1 MRLRGRPA
9 VTGQRPLSLF
19 LKLLL
24 TLLYVTPKDT
34 FKQRNRWT
42 TAAFNRGKS
51 WILHLGI
58 LWTCRKRKRFFPT
71 KAASHTFWPGCHI
84 WRRRWSY
91 RWERCQASNS
101 SLRQSARVSA
111 AANVKTLDGFWCW
124 TTLFHRL
131 SAWHHWKVLRKP
143 QDNSQQVC
151 GARNVFYKV
160 SGYLQLCL
168 LWPHQVF

>member
-1 MRLRGRPA
+1 MLVYDMWRLRTRLCSPVYLMKLFWLYCWYVQIHA
-9 VTGQRPLSLF
+9 VTMSMRENTGKFTFVLSHN
-19 LKLLL
+19 
-24 TLLYVTPKDT
+24 VHIP
-34 FKQRNRWT
+34 
-42 TAAFNRGKS
+42 S
-51 WILHLGI
+51 
-58 LWTCRKRKRFFPT
+58 
-71 KAASHTFWPGCHI
+71 FWPGCHI

-91 RWERCQASNS
+91 RWERCQASDS